1 MTSIAAKLKFHR
13 WRMPLM
19 LLVVSGA
26 AAAAWVALPRD
37 QLLAALP
44 YLLLVLCPAMHLF
57 MHRGHHHS
65 GHDAGSSTPKE
76 IGAGSRPEA
85 APHVVAHH
93 RATKP

>member
-1 MTSIAAKLKFHR
+1 MTSIAAMLNFNR
-13 WRMPLM
+13 WRMPVM
-19 LLVVSGA
+19 LLVVSGV

-37 QLLAALP
+37 QLWAALP

-57 MHRGHHHS
+57 MHRGHHS

-93 RATKP
+93 SATKP